1 MPVFF
6 CSLPLLV
13 VAKPLCSA
21 ANAACLVPVTAAG
34 NVRLLRRA
42 HDVDRN
48 RFVISG
54 KLADVCQE
62 LERLASEEIRHASH

>member
-1 MPVFF
+1 MSIFF
-6 CSLPLLV
+6 CALPLLS
-13 VAKPLCSA
+13 VAKPQRSA
-21 ANAACLVPVTAAG
+21 ANAACLHPLTAAG

-42 HDVDRN
+42 HDADSN

-54 KLADVCQE
+54 KLADVCQA